1 MTAKHCFPMSHSPAR
16 FLLVLCLCAAGVA
29 LSLVPPEA
37 AARWRGIVHD
47 VLRPGQTVVVVAID
61 SVKAMT
67 HPAGDPSKVVTESP
81 ELAEAR
87 QEKERLA
94 VQLAVLQQRS
104 QRERQMPSGESTEP
118 LFVPDL
124 VEARVLGAETATLW
138 RSRKLLGAGTSQGVM
153 ESALVLQGE
162 RPLVDLGAGFQ
173 VAVGDAVYA
182 GRCVLGKIAEVGKY
196 TSSVQAITDS
206 GFSGRA
212 RLARRSSRGITF
224 GSEGTLVGTGG
235 NLCRLRHIT
244 EPVNVGDEVYTG
256 GTDGLLPFPMYYGR
270 VVRAELEATGVEWSI
285 DVEPAA
291 VLDRFDRVQI
301 LRLTFNSG
309 RILAD

>member
-1 MTAKHCFPMSHSPAR
+1 MSHSPAR
-16 FLLVLCLCAAGVA
+16 FLLVLGLCAAGVA
-29 LSLVPPEA
+29 MSLAPPEA
-37 AARWRGIVHD
+37 AARWRGFVRD
-47 VLRPGQTVVVVAID
+47 VLRPGQTAVVFAID
-61 SVKAMT
+61 SVKGMT
-67 HPAGDPSKVVTESP
+67 QPTGDSSRNAGRSP
-81 ELAEAR
+81 ELARAR
-87 QEKERLA
+87 QENERLA

-104 QRERQMPSGESTEP
+104 QRERQMPSGQPTEP

-124 VEARVLGAETATLW
+124 VEARVLGAETAPLW

-153 ESALVLQGE
+153 ESALVLQDE
-162 RPLVDLGAGFQ
+162 KPLVDLGASFQ
-173 VAVGDAVYA
+173 VAAGDAVYA
-182 GRCVLGKIAEVGKY
+182 GRCVVGKIAEVGKY
-196 TSSVQAITDS
+196 TSSVRAVTDS

-224 GSEGTLVGTGG
+224 GSEGTLVGTGD

-291 VLDRFDRVQI
+291 SLDRFDRVQI
-301 LRLTFNSG
+301 LRLTLNSG